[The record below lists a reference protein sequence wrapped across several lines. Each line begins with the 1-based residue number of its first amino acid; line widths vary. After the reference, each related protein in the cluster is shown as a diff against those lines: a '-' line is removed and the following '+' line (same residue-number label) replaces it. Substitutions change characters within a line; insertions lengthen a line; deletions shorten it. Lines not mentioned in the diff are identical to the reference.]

1 MIAAYVKLFTKDVN
15 SEKSWK
21 NTGLQ
26 GYLTLVFD
34 RAIMGYK
41 LMLFHP
47 TELNLLFE
55 IEVFL
60 NFMNAYIV

>member
-1 MIAAYVKLFTKDVN
+1 MIAVYVKLYTKDVN
-15 SEKSWK
+15 SGKSWK

-26 GYLTLVFD
+26 GYMTLVYD
-34 RAIMGYK
+34 RNIRGYK